1 MPLLMTGFSVC
12 QDDSLPSPDFEGL
25 RIRGVRT
32 VRPEL
37 PGICRPIL
45 S

>member
-1 MPLLMTGFSVC
+1 MPFSMIGSVVR
-12 QDDSLPSPDFEGL
+12 QDESSPDPDFEGL
-25 RIRGVRT
+25 RIQGIRT

-37 PGICRPIL
+37 PGTWRPIL